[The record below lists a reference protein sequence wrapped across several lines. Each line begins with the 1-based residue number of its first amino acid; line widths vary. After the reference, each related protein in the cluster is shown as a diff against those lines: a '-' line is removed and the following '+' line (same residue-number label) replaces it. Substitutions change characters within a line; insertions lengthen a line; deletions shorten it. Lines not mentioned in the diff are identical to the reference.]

1 LPVKIFYE
9 SQDYHFSIMRKK
21 SRAIF
26 WLAYFDKRL
35 TRKQGRRLSKNDAV
49 DKLTLEQLAEAARV
63 LGFDADLDPEA
74 RFPASWSEHPGRII
88 VNTEGQVKSKVLQKI
103 GKQLRKMASPS

>member
-1 LPVKIFYE
+1 
-9 SQDYHFSIMRKK
+9 MRKK
-21 SRAIF
+21 SKTIF

-35 TRKQGRRLSKNDAV
+35 TRKQGRRLSANETI
-49 DKLTLEQLAEAARV
+49 DKLTLEQLAEAARM
-63 LGFDADLDPEA
+63 LGFEVEVDPEA

-103 GKQLRKMASPS
+103 GKQLRKIAAPV